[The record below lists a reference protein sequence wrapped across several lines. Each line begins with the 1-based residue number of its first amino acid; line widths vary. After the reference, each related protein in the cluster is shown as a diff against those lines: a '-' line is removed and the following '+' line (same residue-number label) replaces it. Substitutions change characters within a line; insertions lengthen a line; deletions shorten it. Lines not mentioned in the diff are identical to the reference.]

1 VVEVAVGRVATQ
13 KRDNVVASSQGS
25 GCVRLDRGEDF
36 DDFVRARLPSLVR
49 FGRALTGSD
58 AAAADLVQDALERTL
73 VRWPRVI
80 SHGGDPEGY
89 VRRVM
94 VTRNISAWRRVR
106 RERLAAEVPERVC
119 TDPEPAWDSALW
131 GAVVTLPP
139 RQRAVI
145 ALRYYEDLSEAEIA
159 DLMGI
164 SPGTVKSQA
173 SHALAKLRSAL
184 QASGSQDDKAEA
196 N

>member
-1 VVEVAVGRVATQ
+1 
-13 KRDNVVASSQGS
+13 
-25 GCVRLDRGEDF
+25 VRLHQGEDF
-36 DDFVRARLPSLVR
+36 DEFVRARLPSLLR
-49 FGRALTGSD
+49 FARALTGGE
-58 AAAADLVQDALERTL
+58 ATAADLVQDALERTL

-80 SHGGDPEGY
+80 AHGGDPEGY

-106 RERLAAEVPERVC
+106 RERLEAEVPDRVS

-131 GAVVTLPP
+131 AAVVTLPP

-159 DLMGI
+159 DLLGI
-164 SPGTVKSQA
+164 TTGTVKSQA

-184 QASGSQDDKAEA
+184 RTPGTQDDKAEA